1 MTAIAR
7 TAEDTGGGNGSPGRG
22 ELPRDLPRGLTPPAQ
37 RGRSRKLIGDVIVE
51 LGLATRETVD
61 DAVSA
66 SRRSGATTGQIL
78 VANGTL
84 RQDQLAHALAE
95 RFGVDFV
102 DLSVYEINMGAVN
115 LIPPEMARRY
125 QAVPVGFL
133 ADRSVLLAMADPAN
147 VLTIDELSMITGM
160 RMRPAAA
167 SADDIAA
174 LILKLNRLDETVAEI
189 EEDEEEPEAM
199 VLDNAA
205 PDAPI
210 IKLVHSIIA
219 QGVEHG
225 ASDIHCNPEIG
236 EMQVLYRIDGVMTP
250 AATIAASMAPSVV
263 SRIKIMASLN
273 IAEKRAAQDGRL
285 ALTVDGRRIDIRVV
299 TLPLVRGEGVVMRIL
314 DSGVV
319 VRDLTSL
326 GMQEGESERFLAA
339 AQRPH
344 GAVLVTGPTGSGK
357 STTLYGV
364 LGVINDGER
373 SIITIEDPVES
384 TIPGI
389 KQMQVNAKTGV
400 SFAAGLRSILRAD
413 PDVIMVGEIR
423 DRETAEIAVQA
434 ALTGHLVLSTLH
446 TRDAPSAV
454 SRLID
459 MGIEP
464 FMVSAAI
471 DCVVAQRLARTL
483 CDQCKRLASLPES
496 VLAENGLTGATV
508 YEPVGC
514 IRCNGTGYHGRTG
527 FYEVM
532 PITEEI
538 RTLILQRRGAD
549 EIEAAAIHAGMR
561 TMLQD
566 GIEKVR
572 QGLTSLVEINRVMII

>member
-389 KQMQVNAKTGV
+389 KQMQVNTKTGV

-483 CDQCKRLASLPES
+483 CDQCKRPASLPES

>member
-7 TAEDTGGGNGSPGRG
+7 TAEDAGGGNGSPGRG

-326 GMQEGESERFLAA
+326 GMQEGESERFLAT

-389 KQMQVNAKTGV
+389 KQVQVNAKTGV

-483 CDQCKRLASLPES
+483 CDQCKRPASLPES

-532 PITEEI
+532 PITEDI

-549 EIEAAAIHAGMR
+549 EIEAAAIHGGMR